1 MTSLLLHPLPGWNS
15 TLNAI
20 SFELP
25 VAFSDVIVGALTSPT
40 AHTVVVAAGE
50 VCAPGSFMSL
60 TATTLMET
68 CCSEYPMSRDAEVD
82 GASTV
87 TGLAP
92 VALTVYCSMLRP
104 FVLDGLFHVTSAVPF
119 EKVALTPD
127 GAPGAP

>member
-1 MTSLLLHPLPGWNS
+1 MPGWNW

-20 SFELP
+20 SFEFP
-25 VAFSDVIVGALTSPT
+25 VASSDVIVGALTWST

-50 VCAPGSFMSL
+50 VCASGSFVSL
-60 TATTLMET
+60 TAVTLMET
-68 CCSEYPMSRDAEVD
+68 CCSECLRLMDVEVD
-82 GASTV
+82 GALTST
-87 TGLAP
+87 GSAP

-104 FVLDGLFHVTSAVPF
+104 FVLDGAFHVTCALPF